1 MKMEIEKIHPDVPVP
16 KMAYDDDAAFDLYA
30 AEDVEF
36 APGQRRQVP
45 TGLKIAIPRGYVGLI
60 RDRSS
65 VAWKQ
70 GLTTLAGVID
80 SGYRGEWLVVLLNTS
95 RETVRIAKHTRIA
108 QFLVLPVAQPEI
120 QVVEK
125 VGESS
130 RGEGGFGSSGQH

>member
-1 MKMEIEKIHPDVPVP
+1 MEIEKLRADVPVP
-16 KMAYDDDAAFDLYA
+16 KMAYEDDAAYDLYA
-30 AEDVEF
+30 AEDVVF
-36 APGQRRQVP
+36 APGERRQVP
-45 TGLKIAIPRGYVGLI
+45 TGLKIAIPRGYAGLI

-95 RETVRIAKHTRIA
+95 RETVRVAKHTRVA

-125 VGESS
+125 VTESV

>member
-1 MKMEIEKIHPDVPVP
+1 MKMEIEKIDPQVPVP
-16 KMAYDDDAAFDLYA
+16 KMAYEDDAAFDLYA
-30 AEDVEF
+30 AQDVTL
-36 APGQRRQVP
+36 APGERKQVP

-80 SGYRGEWLVVLLNTS
+80 SGYRSEWLIVMLNTS
-95 RETVRIAKHTRIA
+95 QETAHIAKYTRIA
-108 QFLVLPVAQPEI
+108 QFLVLPVAKPEI
-120 QVVEK
+120 QVVER
-125 VGESS
+125 VEVSS